1 MNLKQC
7 AVAAALSAAAAAAA
21 QGPAPQETPPAR
33 PIDWRPQWQPT
44 PPVQPGYGTPYLGW
58 DTQRGV
64 DRGHS
69 REHHETSPLLR
80 NIHTPSPLGE
90 RDRYVSGDVTI
101 VPVFELI
108 VVPGANPCPP
118 PYSSSGCMPMR

>member
-1 MNLKQC
+1 MNLQQC
-7 AVAAALSAAAAAAA
+7 VVATALCAAAAAAA
-21 QGPAPQETPPAR
+21 QGPAPQEGPPGR

-44 PPVQPGYGTPYLGW
+44 PPVQPGYATPYLGW
-58 DTQRGV
+58 DMPRGA
-64 DRGHS
+64 DREHS
-69 REHHETSPLLR
+69 REHHETSPLLK

-90 RDRYVSGDVTI
+90 RDRYVSGVTI

-118 PYSSSGCMPMR
+118 PYSSSACMPMR